1 MNSYLNRWL
10 QYCGGSTKTASFY
23 LEIEEER
30 FLSELGKEDIS
41 NDLKSK
47 IDDLMQ
53 LIPSPFSSE
62 TEALLSVI
70 SDMEIKIERGLLN
83 AVEFLDS
90 FNIQINTKEK

>member
-1 MNSYLNRWL
+1 MNKHLTTWL
-10 QYCGGSTKTASFY
+10 QYCRGSTKAASYY
-23 LEIEEER
+23 LQMTEDE
-30 FLSELGKEDIS
+30 FLDELSRENIS

-53 LIPSPFSSE
+53 LIPSSFSSE

>member
-1 MNSYLNRWL
+1 MNKHLTTWL
-10 QYCGGSTKTASFY
+10 HYCRGSTKTASYY
-23 LEIEEER
+23 LQMSEDE
-30 FLSELGKEDIS
+30 FLDELGRENIS
-41 NDLKSK
+41 DDLKSK
-47 IDDLMQ
+47 INELMQ
-53 LIPSPFSSE
+53 LIPSSFSSE